1 MAKKLDRLA
10 DLKQFALCYTEPL
23 RLMPPSGTQVAVQ
36 AVADALL
43 AYPGGTKVIHVPMDC
58 AQYNTEGVS
67 SIGRIRDREVGP

>member
-58 AQYNTEGVS
+58 E
-67 SIGRIRDREVGP
+67 RWKREA